1 MHCCRLRVWLIEVSP
16 SYIMTLIHLRFCGP
30 LIVNSGL
37 LPMSRSCSMHNKASQ
52 NNNLRVHFKFPA
64 LDMAVTEGRTGH
76 ILLKLLNVQ
85 GIISEN
91 NLQQ

>member
-1 MHCCRLRVWLIEVSP
+1 
-16 SYIMTLIHLRFCGP
+16 
-30 LIVNSGL
+30 
-37 LPMSRSCSMHNKASQ
+37 MHNKASHDGVKK

-85 GIISEN
+85 GIIPEN